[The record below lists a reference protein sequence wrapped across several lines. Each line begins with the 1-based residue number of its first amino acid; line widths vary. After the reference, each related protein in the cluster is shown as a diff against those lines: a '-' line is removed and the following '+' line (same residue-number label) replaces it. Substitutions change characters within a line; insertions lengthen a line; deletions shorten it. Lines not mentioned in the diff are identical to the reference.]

1 MALTAE
7 PHRFMAP
14 PPSWSA
20 VAQGGLYSLYVND
33 LPAAPWTGTGLIELT
48 FGSGR
53 HFQFASRVHQPSE
66 DRLYSLGMALRRAP
80 GRSAEL
86 LSPLGLKGELIGPVE
101 QLPGQSGLRMRAR
114 GQDARFEYTVEAVV
128 REECV
133 AVEERT
139 PGLDG
144 YKSLLVPY
152 VRNCGAGRT
161 TRVGISM
168 VCGDLTVWFR
178 HGAEVVRLNLEGPI
192 GQVLDQPMGYAS
204 CRGPC
209 GLLRIDLAH
218 PTEAIR
224 YSITVE
230 T

>member
-7 PHRFMAP
+7 PHRLAEPF
-14 PPSWSA
+14 PSWA
-20 VAQGGLYSLYVND
+20 VAAHSGLYSLHMND
-33 LPAAPWTGTGLIELT
+33 LSPAPWTGTGLIELT
-48 FGSGR
+48 FGPDR
-53 HFQFASRVHQPSE
+53 RFQLVSRVRHAAE
-66 DRLYSLGMALRRAP
+66 DRLYSLGLALRRAP
-80 GRSAEL
+80 GRSEL
-86 LSPLGLKGELIGPVE
+86 ISPLGEKPDWAGPLEL
-101 QLPGQSGLRMRAR
+101 LPDHAGLRLRAR
-114 GQDARFEYTVEAVV
+114 GQGNRFDYEMLATV
-128 REECV
+128 REDQV
-133 AVEERT
+133 SVVERT
-139 PGLDG
+139 PGFEC

-192 GQVLDQPMGYAS
+192 GQALDQPMGYSS